1 MIERIG
7 WGMPAGAGASAA
19 GWKETDVQPAES
31 NVFTGI
37 SFAGAVRRISLR
49 EEIAE
54 ALSDDLVTGRL
65 PAGASLTV
73 NDAARRFGVSATPV
87 REALIHLAAHGLFTG
102 GHHRGF
108 QVARYTWADFTE
120 IVEAR
125 KLIGVPLVGRIART
139 FPEEAGP
146 GLLRLADRL
155 DNARWH
161 GDPAETAALDRQFNG
176 DIGRLCG
183 NGRLE
188 GMLRALRVQT
198 WMYLGPYMRA
208 AIAPADAWRRHR
220 DLVERMVARDAEG
233 AQAVMR
239 DNLAELRPFARR
251 LVGEGEGDLG

>member
-37 SFAGAVRRISLR
+37 SFAGVVRRISLR

-54 ALSDDLVTGRL
+54 ALSDDLVAGRL
-65 PAGASLTV
+65 RPGASLTV

-87 REALIHLAAHGLFTG
+87 REALIHLAAHGLLTG

-108 QVARYTWADFTE
+108 QVARYTWTDFTE
-120 IVEAR
+120 MVEAR
-125 KLIGVPLVGRIART
+125 KLISVPLVGRIART
-139 FPEEAGP
+139 FPEELGP
-146 GLLRLADRL
+146 GLMRLAERL
-155 DNARWH
+155 DSARWH
-161 GDPAETAALDRQFNG
+161 GEFAETASLDRQFYG
-176 DIGRLCG
+176 DLGRLCG
-183 NGRLE
+183 NARLE
-188 GMLRALRVQT
+188 STLRLLRVQT

-208 AIAPADAWRRHR
+208 AQTPVDAWRRHR
-220 DLVERMVARDAEG
+220 ELVRRLVARDPEG

-239 DNLAELRPFARR
+239 DNLAVLRPFARR
-251 LVGEGEGDLG
+251 LVGDAEGDLG